1 MRINPVNDSLMDSIS
16 ETTTM
21 LASRRIAVAV
31 GNRLTLT
38 ATVTSNSIAQSF
50 IGGASTEE
58 EALEIISDSHPDL
71 LIASEDLERG
81 YGIRLVER
89 AKKLNPNIKVLIF
102 LKRETHEVVK
112 EAMDAGADGVMFIS
126 SIGSGQG
133 DFINALRTI
142 AKGAIYYPQPVLNA
156 CCSHNRPAPVLA
168 DPLSR
173 RELDVI
179 NCLVNGMKNSEIC
192 EELRI
197 SSETV
202 KTHVSS
208 TISKLGV
215 RDRTQAVVF
224 ALTHGLV
231 ESQLV

>member
-1 MRINPVNDSLMDSIS
+1 MRINPVNDSLMESVA
-16 ETTTM
+16 ETKSL
-21 LASRRIAVAV
+21 LANRRIAVAC
-31 GNRLTLT
+31 GNRFTLT
-38 ATVTSNSIAQSF
+38 ATVMTPAIAQSF
-50 IGGASTEE
+50 VGGTSTEE
-58 EALEIISDSHPDL
+58 EALEIISDSNPDL
-71 LIASEDLERG
+71 LIATEDLERG

-89 AKKLNPNIKVLIF
+89 VKKLNPKIKVLIF

-126 SIGSGQG
+126 SIGTGDG

-156 CCSHNRPAPVLA
+156 YCKHNRPAPVLA

-179 NCLVNGMKNSEIC
+179 SCLVNGMKNSEIS

-202 KTHVSS
+202 KSHVSS

>member
-1 MRINPVNDSLMDSIS
+1 MRINPINDSLMESVA
-16 ETTTM
+16 ETTAM
-21 LASRRIAVAV
+21 LANRRIAVAC

-58 EALEIISDSHPDL
+58 EALDIIGDCNPDL
-71 LIASEDLERG
+71 LIATEDLQRG

-126 SIGSGQG
+126 SIGTGHG

-142 AKGAIYYPQPVLNA
+142 VKGAIYYPQPVINA
-156 CCSHNRPAPVLA
+156 CCRHNRPAPVLA

-173 RELDVI
+173 RELDVVS
-179 NCLVNGMKNSEIC
+179 CLVNGMKNSEIS